1 MSHPISSN
9 GGGGSFGQ
17 YRSEISTSFPY
28 RRDRHDI
35 SGANQ
40 SFPTPRKCPSG
51 GLWSWKSAL
60 SSVLWSQH
68 QLWSPDL
75 VSQAD
80 HPLLQNRVSNYKTPI
95 PESPTSVQR
104 EKSHILSTLCMVG
117 TLLMQFSLQ
126 ACTFFI
132 PSLISY
138 VRTLG
143 LGKLAHTAKC
153 PGRGLSQVGQTPSS
167 MLFPASQGQ
176 SSRFP
181 SSLALA
187 LKDRKLSYVLEQ
199 KRNHAERRVQWALL
213 SSSRRECYCQRLLKG
228 PPCP

>member
-1 MSHPISSN
+1 MGNTEARSVLAFLTDVTGMTFLVQINPFPHQGSAQVGVFGAESLPFLLSCGLNISS
-9 GGGGSFGQ
+9 GPQ
-17 YRSEISTSFPY
+17 IW
-28 RRDRHDI
+28 
-35 SGANQ
+35 
-40 SFPTPRKCPSG
+40 CPKQITLCS
-51 GLWSWKSAL
+51 
-60 SSVLWSQH
+60 
-68 QLWSPDL
+68 
-75 VSQAD
+75 
-80 HPLLQNRVSNYKTPI
+80 KTG
-95 PESPTSVQR
+95 SPTTRLPFQKAQPLFSER
-104 EKSHILSTLCMVG
+104 NPHILSTLCMVG

-199 KRNHAERRVQWALL
+199 KRNHAEGRVQ
-213 SSSRRECYCQRLLKG
+213 
-228 PPCP
+228 